1 MEFYEYLIEFNIY
14 SVVIRLT
21 LAAVIGGLIGA
32 DRERSTRSAGFRT
45 HSLVCLGAALV
56 MVMSD
61 YMYSNENLLSD
72 ISRMGAQVISGIG
85 FLGAGAIIS
94 AGNSK
99 IRGLTTAAA
108 LWTCA
113 CIGLA
118 VGIGFYSG
126 ALISCVITLL
136 LLRTL
141 RIVDRIY
148 RKNNHFLDLYFEGKS
163 SDVIDQIIEKMKEQN
178 IEILRLESTPAKI
191 HSNKLGGIL
200 TVKLKKIQTS
210 EELIQEIMSIK
221 KVDFVHK
228 VYV

>member
-1 MEFYEYLIEFNIY
+1 MEFNIY
-14 SVVIRLT
+14 SVAIRLT
-21 LAAVIGGLIGA
+21 LAAIIGGLIGA

-61 YMYSNENLLSD
+61 YMFSNENLSSD

-163 SDVIDQIIEKMKEQN
+163 SDVIDQIIEKMKEHK

-191 HSNKLGGIL
+191 HTNKLGGIL
-200 TVKLKKIQTS
+200 TVKLKKVQTS
-210 EELIQEIMSIK
+210 EELIREIMSIK

>member
-1 MEFYEYLIEFNIY
+1 MDFQEYFVEFNIY
-14 SVVIRLT
+14 SIVIRLL
-21 LAAVIGGLIGA
+21 LAAVIGGLIGV

-61 YMYSNENLLSD
+61 YVHSHQGLVAD
-72 ISRMGAQVISGIG
+72 VSRMGAQVISGIG

-99 IRGLTTAAA
+99 VRGLTTAAA

-118 VGIGFYSG
+118 IGIGFYSG
-126 ALISCVITLL
+126 ALISCAITLL

-148 RKNNHFLDLYFEGKS
+148 RRNNHFLDLYFEGKS
-163 SDVIDQIIEKMKEQN
+163 SDVISQIIEKMKEHQ

-191 HSNKLGGIL
+191 QSNKLGGIL

-210 EELIQEIMSIK
+210 EELIEEIMSIK